1 MKILNLA
8 PRTGL
13 QPEVQAKY
21 LQFNNLLK
29 EVEKKELP
37 DSLLQV
43 INQRI
48 AAVNAETEDTLPKA
62 LKTQQAY
69 IIKVL
74 EKEAKIVPR
83 HYYRNLW
90 LPLGMATFGL
100 PMGVAFGAALGNM
113 AFMGLGLPIGM
124 GVGIAVGTGM
134 DNKAFHEG
142 RQLDIEIK

>member
-13 QPEVQAKY
+13 RREVQAKY

-48 AAVNAETEDTLPKA
+48 AAVNTETEDALPKA

-100 PMGVAFGAALGNM
+100 PMGVAFGSALGNM

-124 GVGIAVGTGM
+124 GVGIAVGTGI